1 MKNMVWL
8 YSLLSVFIVSLIS
21 LIGVFSLSIK
31 KERLEHILL
40 YLVSFS
46 VGALFGE
53 VFLHILPEIGEQA
66 TYSARFGFYF
76 LIGII
81 LFFIIEKIVHWRHCH
96 RAEHC
101 DVHEIKVVGY
111 TSLVGDSF
119 HNFLDGMI
127 IASSFMVSTPLGIA
141 TTLAVIIHEIPQE
154 IGDFGV
160 LMYSGFTRA
169 KALLFN
175 LASALFAVLGA
186 ILALFLAGNIEG
198 LSLVILAVA
207 GGGFIYIA
215 GSDLIPELHKDHCS
229 GCRPFLQLLF
239 IICGIGVMS
248 LLLLLE

>member
-1 MKNMVWL
+1 MVWL
-8 YSLLSVFIVSLIS
+8 YTLASVFVVSLIS
-21 LIGVFSLSIK
+21 LIGVFSLSVK

-53 VFLHILPEIGEQA
+53 VFLHILPEISEEA
-66 TYSARFGFYF
+66 NYSTRFGLYF
-76 LIGII
+76 LFGII
-81 LFFIIEKIVHWRHCH
+81 LFFIIEKIIHWRHCH
-96 RAEHC
+96 RADHC

-111 TSLVGDSF
+111 TNLIGDVF

-127 IASSFMVSTPLGIA
+127 IASGFMVSTPLGIA
-141 TTLAVIIHEIPQE
+141 TSLAVIIHEIPQE

-160 LMYSGFTRA
+160 LIYSGFTRG

-175 LASALFAVLGA
+175 LASASIAIIGA
-186 ILALFLAGNIEG
+186 IVALFLAGNIEG
-198 LSLVILAVA
+198 LSSIILSIA

-215 GSDLIPELHKDHCS
+215 GSDLIPELHKAPCA
-229 GCRPFLQLLF
+229 GCRPFFQLLF
-239 IICGIGVMS
+239 IVCGIGVMG

>member
-1 MKNMVWL
+1 MVWFYTL
-8 YSLLSVFIVSLIS
+8 VSVFVVSLIS
-21 LIGVFSLSIK
+21 LIGVFSLSMK

-53 VFLHILPEIGEQA
+53 VFLHILPEINEEA
-66 TYSARFGFYF
+66 AYSTKLGMFF
-76 LIGII
+76 LLGIVI
-81 LFFIIEKIVHWRHCH
+81 FFVIEKGIHWRHCH
-96 RAEHC
+96 KADNC
-101 DVHEIKVVGY
+101 DRHEIKAMGY
-111 TSLVGDSF
+111 TNLIGDGF
-119 HNFLDGMI
+119 HNFLDGAI
-127 IASSFMVSTPLGIA
+127 IASSFMVSVPLGIA

-160 LMYSGFTRA
+160 LIYAGFTRA

-175 LASALFAVLGA
+175 LASASIAIIGA
-186 ILALFLAGNIEG
+186 IAALFLAGNIEG
-198 LSLVILAVA
+198 LSLLVLAIA

-229 GCRPFLQLLF
+229 GCRPFFQLLF
-239 IICGIGVMS
+239 IVCGIGVMG